1 MKYRTGLIL
10 ILMLLPLLAQAIVP
24 RQFDDAQIQARY
36 ENLLEGLRC
45 LVCQNESLAESNADL
60 AEDLRGE
67 VYKLM
72 REGSSDDE
80 IRAYLTTRY
89 GDFVLY
95 RPPVRR
101 STYALWFG
109 PLLILL
115 FALAGVLLF
124 IRRRRQLPPAAP
136 LNEAE
141 RERLARLLEHSADSK
156 E

>member
-1 MKYRTGLIL
+1 MKYRISLIL
-10 ILMLLPLLAQAIVP
+10 ILMLPLLAQAIVP
-24 RQFDDAQIQARY
+24 RQFDDAQTQARY

-60 AEDLRGE
+60 AEDLRAE
-67 VYKLM
+67 VYKLI
-72 REGSSDDE
+72 REGRSDDE
-80 IRAYLTTRY
+80 IRAYLTARY

-95 RPPVRR
+95 RPPIKR

-115 FALAGVLLF
+115 LALAGVLLF
-124 IRRRRQLPPAAP
+124 IWRRRQLPPAMP
-136 LNEAE
+136 LSETE
-141 RERLARLLEHSADSK
+141 RERLARLLERSPESR

>member
-1 MKYRTGLIL
+1 MKYRISLIL
-10 ILMLLPLLAQAIVP
+10 ILMLPLLAQAIVP
-24 RQFDDAQIQARY
+24 RPFDDAQTQARY

-60 AEDLRGE
+60 AEDLRAE

-72 REGSSDDE
+72 REGRSDDE
-80 IRAYLTTRY
+80 IRAYLTARY

-95 RPPVRR
+95 RPPIKRT
-101 STYALWFG
+101 TYALWFG

-115 FALAGVLLF
+115 SALAGVLLF
-124 IRRRRQLPPAAP
+124 IRRRRQLPSATP
-136 LNEAE
+136 LSEAE
-141 RERLARLLEHSADSK
+141 RERLARLLERSPESR

>member
-1 MKYRTGLIL
+1 MKYRISLIL
-10 ILMLLPLLAQAIVP
+10 ILMLPLLAQAIVP
-24 RQFDDAQIQARY
+24 RQFDDAQTQARY

-72 REGSSDDE
+72 REGRSDDE
-80 IRAYLTTRY
+80 IRAYLTARY

-95 RPPVRR
+95 RPPIKR

-115 FALAGVLLF
+115 FALAGVLWF

-136 LNEAE
+136 LDAAE
-141 RERLARLLEHSADSK
+141 RERLARLLERSSDSR

>member
-1 MKYRTGLIL
+1 MKYRISLIL
-10 ILMLLPLLAQAIVP
+10 ILMLPLLAQAIVP
-24 RQFDDAQIQARY
+24 RQFDDAQTQARY

-60 AEDLRGE
+60 AEDLRAE

-72 REGSSDDE
+72 REGRSDDE
-80 IRAYLTTRY
+80 IRAYLTARY

-115 FALAGVLLF
+115 FALIGVLWF
-124 IRRRRQLPPAAP
+124 IRRRRQLSPATP
-136 LNEAE
+136 LSEAE
-141 RERLARLLEHSADSK
+141 RKRLARLLKRSPESR